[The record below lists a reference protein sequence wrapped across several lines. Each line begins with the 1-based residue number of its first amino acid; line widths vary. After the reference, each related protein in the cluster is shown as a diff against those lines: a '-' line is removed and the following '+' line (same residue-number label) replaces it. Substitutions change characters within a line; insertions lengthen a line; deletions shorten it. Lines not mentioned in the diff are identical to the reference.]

1 MKLNKGL
8 GEKNIKMAIEEY
20 PGIGEILDRH
30 DIGCIK
36 CSVGTCL
43 LKEVVS
49 VHFLG
54 DEVEKEIENKINI
67 YIENH

>member
-20 PGIGEILDRH
+20 PGIGEILGRH
-30 DIGCIK
+30 EIGCIK

-54 DEVEKEIENKINI
+54 DEVEKEIETEINI